1 MAADTTPALLHVEN
15 LTTTL
20 TTGRGPAAA
29 VDDVGLLLHS
39 RETVG
44 VVGESGCGKTMLALS
59 ILRLVP
65 DPPGRITGGHIR
77 FKGRDLLELGEKQ
90 MRAVRGNEISMI
102 FQEPMTS
109 LNPVFTVGEQIAEA
123 LRLHQG
129 LSTAAALEEAAGL
142 LGLVGLP
149 NPKRHV
155 GSYPHELSGGM
166 RQRVIIAMA
175 LACDPDLILADEPT
189 TALDV
194 TIQAQIL
201 DLMLEL
207 QEKKGAAIL
216 LITHD
221 LGVVAQTCERVLVMY
236 TGQVVESA
244 SVYGLYN
251 DPLHPYTQGLLRS
264 LPRMEGMGER
274 MELTPISGSVPGL
287 WDLPS
292 GCRFHPRC
300 PRVFDRCPR
309 EAPPLIAMPDGRQ
322 VRCLLYD

>member
-1 MAADTTPALLHVEN
+1 MSDILLHLDK

-20 TTGRGPAAA
+20 TTARGPAAA
-29 VDDVGLLLHS
+29 VDGVDLTLRRG
-39 RETVG
+39 ETVG

-65 DPPGRITGGHIR
+65 NPPGKITGGQV
-77 FKGRDLLELGEKQ
+77 FFQGRDLLALSEKD
-90 MRAVRGNEISMI
+90 MRAVRGNAISMI

-129 LSTAAALEEAAGL
+129 RGQEQALAEAAGL
-142 LGLVGLP
+142 LKLVGLP
-149 NPKRHV
+149 QPERHV
-155 GSYPHELSGGM
+155 KSYPHELSGGM

-201 DLMLEL
+201 ELMLEL
-207 QEKKGAAIL
+207 RKKKGAAIM

-236 TGQVVESA
+236 TGKVVECA
-244 SVYGLYN
+244 PVGALFEE
-251 DPLHPYTQGLLRS
+251 PLHPYTQGLLRS
-264 LPRMEGMGER
+264 LPRLGDGNGR
-274 MELTPISGSVPGL
+274 GKLTPIAGSVPGL
-287 WDLPS
+287 WDLPR
-292 GCRFHPRC
+292 GCTFHSRC
-300 PRVFDRCPR
+300 PKAFERCAR
-309 EAPPLIAMPDGRQ
+309 EEPPLFEKADGRQ
-322 VRCLLYD
+322 VSCLLYE